1 MRKRRGGGGKI
12 NDRIS
17 IPQKIVTYSS
27 CTCTSIAYNRIMIAK
42 SITSSE
48 ARSSLY
54 SILRE
59 VVEDAVPV
67 VIRHRGHKNAVI
79 VSEDEYNSLVE
90 TAYITGGRNGEALRR
105 SMQDAREGKTRRIT
119 LEEIDALI
127 D

>member
-1 MRKRRGGGGKI
+1 M
-12 NDRIS
+12 
-17 IPQKIVTYSS
+17 T
-27 CTCTSIAYNRIMIAK
+27 TK

-48 ARSSLY
+48 ARASLY

-79 VSEDEYNSLVE
+79 VSEDEYNALVE

-127 D
+127 G